1 MASAAPPTRKFG
13 GKSKTSGL
21 LLILFIVG
29 LYLLQNKAVMPFV
42 EGVVQSDMFDA
53 DTSELEGKDRGR
65 IAFTQCNDF
74 IQEDLGSGSAVQF
87 AGEEFKSWELASG
100 RYLISSYVLQQDESG
115 KQVRK
120 TYACNVQFSGGD
132 DMDHANWKLLGM
144 ELQDN

>member
-1 MASAAPPTRKFG
+1 MASAAPPTRKVG
-13 GKSKTSGL
+13 GKTKASGL

-42 EGVVQSDMFDA
+42 EGVVQSDVFEA
-53 DTSELEGKDRGR
+53 DTSALEGKDRTR

-74 IQEDLGSGSAVQF
+74 VQEDLGPDSAVQF
-87 AGEEFKSWELASG
+87 AGEEYKSWELASG
-100 RYLISSYVLQQDESG
+100 RYLISSYVLQHDASG

-120 TYACNVQFSGGD
+120 NYACNVQFSGGD

-144 ELQDN
+144 ELQD